1 MRVLLRWIFLG
12 IALFP
17 VAGLGQAPQP
27 PSSVRLYNDLQ
38 KLNFLGSALYIA
50 AHPDDE
56 NTRLIS
62 YLSNHVH
69 ARTAYLSLTRGDGGQ
84 NLIGT
89 ELRELLGVLR
99 TQELLAARD
108 IDGGEQFFTRAN
120 DFGYSKHPDETLR
133 IWDRDEVLSDVVQVI
148 RTFRPDV
155 IINRFDHRTPGSTHG
170 HHTSSAILSTEAFS
184 LASDRKAFPE
194 QLEHLEPWQP
204 SRLFFNTSWW
214 FYGSP
219 ENFEK
224 ADKSKLVGLDIGV
237 YYPERG
243 LSNNEIAA
251 MASSQHRCQ
260 GFGRPTARGS
270 EMEYVELL
278 EGSMPASG
286 DLFEGIDTSWG
297 RLEGGAPIGTILEGV
312 AANFNFSD
320 PATHLP
326 ELLKAYQ
333 LLQGLENS
341 HWKKLKTKE
350 LTSLIAGMAGLYLEA
365 SSAAPYAN
373 PGELAPVRIE
383 VVNRSEWSMELLRF
397 SLGRGTS
404 NDSTIPLPSNKR
416 VLLDAFV
423 SVPFDHPGTS
433 PYWLRDPGTLGM
445 YTVPDPALIGKAET
459 PPAFALNATLS
470 IEGVPVSFQTP
481 VIHRYSEPDKGELYR
496 AFDIIPKVTAAFD
509 EQVALFPTAHP
520 RQVQLTVKSQAD
532 RVRGTASLQIPEGW
546 NMEPRQQEFYI
557 EGKGNEQTFRFT
569 LLPPALEGQGFV
581 TPRVILNDG
590 ISGATRVYD
599 DELITIA
606 YEHIPTQTVLL
617 PASLKVV
624 RLDVEK
630 AGQHVGY
637 VMGAG
642 DAIPENLEAIG
653 YTVHPLAPADI
664 TRETLKKMDAVV
676 VGIRAYNVLD
686 ELPFKQELLMEYIR
700 EGGTMVVQYNTSG
713 RGSMDFSDMAPYPLR
728 LSRDRVSDEGAT
740 VRFLN
745 SEHPVLNFP
754 NPIEAADFDGWVQ
767 ERGLYF
773 PDEWDSA
780 YTPLLSMNDPGE
792 SPKEGGLLVARYG
805 KGHYIYTGL
814 SFFRELPAGVP
825 GAFKLFSNML
835 SIGKAPLKDRSGAK
849 G

>member
-1 MRVLLRWIFLG
+1 MRVFLRWVLLG
-12 IALFP
+12 IILLP
-17 VAGLGQAPQP
+17 LAGIGQPHQP
-27 PSSVRLYNDLQ
+27 PSSVALYNDLQ

-56 NTRLIS
+56 NTRLIA

-99 TQELLAARD
+99 TQELLAARG

-133 IWDRDEVLSDVVQVI
+133 IWDREEVLSDVVRVI

-184 LASDRKAFPE
+184 LAASREAFPE
-194 QLEHLEPWQP
+194 QLSTLDPWQP

-219 ENFEK
+219 ERFEK
-224 ADKSKLVGLDIGV
+224 ADKSRLIGLDIGV

-260 GFGRPTARGS
+260 GFGRPNVRGS

-278 EGSMPASG
+278 EGSMPATR

-297 RLEGGAPIGTILEGV
+297 RLEGGAPIGAILEGV
-312 AANFNFSD
+312 SANFNFSD
-320 PATHLP
+320 PSVHLP
-326 ELLKAYQ
+326 ELLKAYE

-341 HWKKLKTKE
+341 HWKRLKTEE
-350 LTSLIAGMAGLYLEA
+350 LTALIAGVSGLYLEA
-365 SSAAPYAN
+365 SSVAPSAN
-373 PGELAPVRIE
+373 PGETAPVQIE
-383 VVNRSEWSMELLRF
+383 AINRSKWSMELRGFQLQHGASADSVI
-397 SLGRGTS
+397 SLPA
-404 NDSTIPLPSNKR
+404 NQR

-423 SVPFDHPGTS
+423 TVPENHPDTS
-433 PYWLRDPGTLGM
+433 PYWLQQPGSLGM
-445 YTVPDPALIGKAET
+445 YSVPDPSLIGKPET
-459 PPAFALNATLS
+459 PPAFTLTAS
-470 IEGVPVSFQTP
+470 LRVEGVLIPFQTP

-496 AFDIIPKVTAAFD
+496 AFDIVPKITTAFD
-509 EQVALFPTAHP
+509 EQVVLFPSAHP
-520 RQVQLTVKSQAD
+520 RQVQLTVKSQAE
-532 RVRGTASLQIPEGW
+532 RVRGTASLQIPPGW
-546 NMEPRQQEFYI
+546 NMEPKEHEFSI
-557 EGKGNEQTFRFT
+557 EGKGNEQIFRFT
-569 LLPPALEGQGFV
+569 LLPPSGEAEGFV
-581 TPRVILNDG
+581 TPRVTLDG
-590 ISGATRVYD
+590 ADTGYD
-599 DELITIA
+599 RELITIA
-606 YEHIPTQTVLL
+606 YEHIPTQAVLL
-617 PASLKVV
+617 PASLKIV
-624 RLDVEK
+624 RLNVEK

-653 YTVHPLAPADI
+653 YTVHPITPSEI
-664 TRETLKKMDAVV
+664 TRESLKKMDAVV
-676 VGIRAYNVLD
+676 MGIRAYNVLD
-686 ELPFKQELLMEYIR
+686 ELPFKQELLMDYIR
-700 EGGTMVVQYNTSG
+700 EGGTLVVQYNTSG

-728 LSRDRVSDEGAT
+728 LSRDRVSDEAAP
-740 VRFLN
+740 VRILD
-745 SEHPVLNFP
+745 SQHPVLNFP
-754 NPIEAADFDGWVQ
+754 NPIDAGDFDGWVQ

-773 PDEWDSA
+773 PDEWDGA

-825 GAFKLFSNML
+825 GAFKLFSNLL
-835 SIGKAPLKDRSGAK
+835 SIGKAPSKERSGAK